1 MWSASGDCVLHHQF
15 GITNLMECDSPVWII
30 KPQSPRVFEGVLR
43 HLFETLAHVRSR
55 VRTSPGYLTIYV
67 YARVA

>member
-1 MWSASGDCVLHHQF
+1 
-15 GITNLMECDSPVWII
+15 MECDSPVWII